1 MFTYDLRVLKSGRAV
16 YGPTPAFR
24 ILCLFF
30 AVVLSSGIVMV
41 LSEEPAD
48 PFLLVPAALALVLYF
63 SAFLRDEC
71 VFDNNTSTIT
81 YKSGWGPFFRT
92 RSVAYGEVSEIRIDH
107 FLKGIP
113 DGSALA
119 SKPSWRHPRQVVF
132 YLRLKGED
140 RRMDLEIAAERKG
153 GVKAERNA
161 SLLAGFTGLPMKSDR
176 FGD

>member
-30 AVVLSSGIVMV
+30 AVVLSAGIVMV
-41 LSEEPAD
+41 LCEEPAD
-48 PFLLVPAALALVLYF
+48 PFLLVPALLCLVLYF
-63 SAFLRDEC
+63 SAFLRDEW
-71 VFDNNTSTIT
+71 VFDNNASRIT

-92 RSVAYGEVSEIRIDH
+92 RCLAYDEVSEIRIDH

-119 SKPSWRHPRQVVF
+119 SKPGWRHPRQVVF
-132 YLRLKGED
+132 YLKLTGED
-140 RRMDLEIAAERKG
+140 GRADLEIVSERKG

-176 FGD
+176 FD